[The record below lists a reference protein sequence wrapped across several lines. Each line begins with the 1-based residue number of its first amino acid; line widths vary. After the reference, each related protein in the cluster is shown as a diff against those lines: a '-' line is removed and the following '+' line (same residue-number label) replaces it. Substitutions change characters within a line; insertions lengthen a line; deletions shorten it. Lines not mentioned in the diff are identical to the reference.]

1 MGRIYD
7 MTDIY
12 QFLNDNKIEFERFDH
27 PPVYTVNDV
36 KRLASDL
43 PGVKTKNLF
52 LRDKKGQR
60 HFLVSVPAEKRVDLK
75 RLAQAL
81 ESAKLSFGSLDRLKK
96 YLGIDPGAVSLLAI
110 INDSERAVEVF
121 VDNETWG
128 ADAFQYHPLVN
139 TSTLT
144 IKKDAL
150 ERFLEKDGHTYRI
163 IEVPSAI

>member
-1 MGRIYD
+1 

-12 QFLNDNKIEFERFDH
+12 QFLNDNEIEFERFDH

-75 RLAQAL
+75 RLAEAL
-81 ESAKLSFGSLDRLKK
+81 ESTKLSFGSPDRLKK

-110 INDSERAVEVF
+110 VNDSEGGGR
-121 VDNETWG
+121 
-128 ADAFQYHPLVN
+128 
-139 TSTLT
+139 S
-144 IKKDAL
+144 I
-150 ERFLEKDGHTYRI
+150 R
-163 IEVPSAI
+163 